1 MILGILFLLA
11 GGALILLVWRRLGG
25 ARSGAWVT
33 AEGTRIL
40 VAAPPGAEVP
50 QLSLESGGATLFGPV
65 PAAWD
70 PPRGMAGVPAPV
82 TGSGA
87 YRVSALADL
96 SGEDALGAG
105 DARVAG
111 MLRGA
116 FGGTALVLAPET
128 GDRPILLQGLPA
140 VADGSAGGIGIGQTR
155 LEGLLRLLGR
165 PEGLRVEVV
174 RRRVVRR
181 GWGPQQ
187 ARRHRARG

>member
-1 MILGILFLLA
+1 MILGILFLLG
-11 GGALILLVWRRLGG
+11 GGALILFGWRQIAG

-40 VAAPPGAEVP
+40 VTTAPGAEVP
-50 QLSLESGGATLFGPV
+50 RLSLESRGATLFGPV

-70 PPRGMAGVPAPV
+70 PPRGMAAVPAPV
-82 TGSGA
+82 TGSAA
-87 YRVSALADL
+87 YRVGALVDL
-96 SGEDALGAG
+96 SGEDALGTG
-105 DARVAG
+105 DPRLAK

-116 FGGTALVLAPET
+116 FGGTALVLAPEA
-128 GDRPILLQGLPA
+128 GDRPVLLQGLSA

-155 LEGLLRLLGR
+155 LEGLLGLVGK

-174 RRRVVRR
+174 RRRLVRR

-187 ARRHRARG
+187 ARRHRARD